1 MQSSAS
7 NLTAPIYNLIAG
19 GWANEKT
26 VARLINLNDA
36 IALRKYLDTCRANRD
51 RELVEAEMSEHY
63 AEQIQMC
70 RRWLDEAYTTSGQ
83 DRDTT
88 RQRIAGMKTFLDDF
102 GLTDA
107 MRQAW
112 IEKFRG

>member
-36 IALRKYLDTCRANRD
+36 SALRKYLDTCRANRD

-63 AEQIQMC
+63 AEQVQMC
-70 RRWLDEAYTTSGQ
+70 RRWLDEAYTASGE

-88 RQRIAGMKTFLDDF
+88 RQRIADMKTFINDF